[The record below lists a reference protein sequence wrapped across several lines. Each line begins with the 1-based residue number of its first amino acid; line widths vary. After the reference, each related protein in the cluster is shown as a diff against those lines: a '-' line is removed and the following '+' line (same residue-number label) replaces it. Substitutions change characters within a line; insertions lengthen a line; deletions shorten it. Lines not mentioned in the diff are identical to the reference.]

1 MGSVKPAVSS
11 RTGLASAVAA
21 FFLWG
26 LFPLYWKRLA
36 GVPALEVVAHRMAWG
51 LVAVAAWVTVRGRW
65 EDARAIASRPRT
77 VFRLAGSGALI
88 GLNWL
93 LYIWAVVHD
102 QVVDASLGYFINP
115 LVNVVL
121 GVLVLRERLGRAQGI
136 AVALATV
143 GVAVLTIAHGRL
155 PWIALA
161 LAVTFGLYGLARK
174 TVSADAVMGLLWET
188 ALMTPVA
195 AGYLAFLERQ
205 GTGVFGPSAP
215 ATSAL
220 LVLGGPVTAVPLV
233 FFALGAR
240 ALPLSTLGF
249 VQYLSPTIQFLLAV
263 LLFREPFTAV
273 HAVTFAFIWA
283 ALAILTWDLRR
294 RLRYERAAEC
304 AAMHLDDGKVVAY
317 PAKPSFNCE
326 DEA

>member
-1 MGSVKPAVSS
+1 VKPAVSS
-11 RTGLASAVAA
+11 RTGLAAAVAA

-65 EDARAIASRPRT
+65 ADARAVASRPRT
-77 VFRLAGSGALI
+77 VLRLAGSGALI
-88 GLNWL
+88 SLNWL
-93 LYIWAVVHD
+93 LYIWAVIHD
-102 QVVDASLGYFINP
+102 HVVDASLGYFVNP

-121 GVLVLRERLGRAQGI
+121 GVLVLRERLDRAQGI
-136 AVALATV
+136 AVALAAV

-161 LAVTFGLYGLARK
+161 LAVSFGLYGLARK
-174 TVSADAVMGLLWET
+174 TVSADAVIGLLWET

-195 AGYLAFLERQ
+195 VGYLVLLARQ
-205 GTGVFGPSAP
+205 GTGAFGASAP

-220 LVLGGPVTAVPLV
+220 LALGGPVTAVPLV
-233 FFALGAR
+233 LFALGAR

-249 VQYLSPTIQFLLAV
+249 VQYLSPSLQFLLAV
-263 LLFREPFTAV
+263 VVFREPFTAV

-283 ALAILTWDLRR
+283 ALGVLTWDLRR
-294 RLRYERAAEC
+294 RLRYETG
-304 AAMHLDDGKVVAY
+304 GKRGLIAD
-317 PAKPSFNCE
+317 PR
-326 DEA
+326 